1 MTTASPR
8 CRAPPAT
15 APGTAPTNLT
25 DHDDQENDS
34 DFDDTPG
41 PPSARHARPIREW

>member
-1 MTTASPR
+1 MTNHHHRPR
-8 CRAPPAT
+8 EPPVT
-15 APGTAPTNLT
+15 APGTARTNLT

-41 PPSARHARPIREW
+41 PPSAWHARPIREL